1 MQKRSPYGRSAMLIK
16 KDLIREAGRKC
27 QGCGQP
33 FPERLK
39 TTELAMRDSYCKVDY
54 KVPLK
59 RGGKV
64 ELQNVQ
70 VLCPPCY
77 DGKTHADLTDA
88 EWRAR
93 GCPQGGVKIPV
104 SHTSAHRRL

>member
-1 MQKRSPYGRSAMLIK
+1 MVRVLGRVYIQDKRQSGR
-16 KDLIREAGRKC
+16 EVRKR
-27 QGCGQP
+27 
-33 FPERLK
+33 FSERLD
-39 TTELAMRDSYCKVDY
+39 TTVLAMSDSYCKVDY

-70 VLCPPCY
+70 VLCPPCF

-93 GCPQGGVKIPV
+93 GCPQRQGHAKPIKEF
-104 SHTSAHRRL
+104 